1 MKGLLIKD
9 YYLLKKQGRFLLTV
23 FIIALIV
30 IMLNKQGSS
39 FAVSYLT
46 LTSAFLS
53 LSTISYDEYDNGN
66 SFLFTLPFKR
76 RTYVYE
82 KYLLGFIMGG
92 SVWLLSTVLSFL
104 HDYFITPSL
113 QIMEWWISYSNIMT
127 IFLFFFAIFV
137 PLHLK
142 FGSDKGRVVS
152 AILFGIVFAVFYV
165 VSKIKS
171 AVGIDFKAFLPSLPI
186 QNLGF
191 ISGMLF
197 VLSLIALSISIGIS
211 QTIIKQKEF

>member
-9 YYLLKKQGRFLLTV
+9 YYLLKTQCKFLLVV
-23 FIIALIV
+23 FIIALIF
-30 IMLNKQGSS
+30 MMTREQGSS

-46 LTSAFLS
+46 LLSAFLS
-53 LSTISYDEYDNGN
+53 LNTISYDEYDNGS

-76 RTYVYE
+76 STYVYE
-82 KYLLGFIMGG
+82 KYLLGIMFGG
-92 SVWLLSTVLSFL
+92 SAWFISTVLSFV
-104 HDYFITPSL
+104 HDNLVTPDF
-113 QIMEWWISYSNIMT
+113 QIMEWWISYGNVLTLFI
-127 IFLFFFAIFV
+127 FFFAIFV

-165 VSKIKS
+165 ASKIKS
-171 AVGIDFKAFLPSLPI
+171 VIGIDFKTFIPSLPI

-191 ISGMLF
+191 ISGIIF
-197 VLSLIALSISIGIS
+197 ILSLLALIISIAIS
-211 QTIIKQKEF
+211 QKMIKQKEF